1 MTGYPNPHPEGIHT
15 GTIMSLQTG
24 YSPKAGQPYASLQ
37 IKTSFGGLFV
47 PVGLDYIRQHLG
59 SITFGKSRL
68 TVKVTHV
75 QWEKNLRLS
84 VSAVGVPSV

>member
-1 MTGYPNPHPEGIHT
+1 MSKYIIPHPEGIHT
-15 GTIMSLQTG
+15 GTVMSLQTG
-24 YSPKAGQPYASLQ
+24 YSTKLGQVYASLQ

-47 PVGLDYIRQHLG
+47 PVGVEYIRKHLPL
-59 SITFGKSRL
+59 ITFGQTKL

-75 QWEKNLRLS
+75 EWEKAIRIK